1 MEEIEGASALQP
13 ARLRQTPSWLITQ
26 TATLTNR
33 LISAALTEAG
43 ATRYHYAVLAAL
55 EEFGPTSQAELGR
68 RCHID
73 RSDIVATINNLVHER
88 YVERRQ
94 DPADRRQNLITLTE
108 AGQQRLQHI
117 AGVLDG
123 VQHDLLGHL
132 AEREREALT
141 TTLRT
146 ILDHP
151 SNPENGEA
159 SA

>member
-1 MEEIEGASALQP
+1 MEDIEGAGGQQP

-33 LISAALTEAG
+33 LISAALNEVG

-55 EEFGPTSQAELGR
+55 DEFGPTSQAELGR

-73 RSDIVATINNLVHER
+73 RSDIVATINDLVQER

-94 DPADRRQNLITLTE
+94 DSTDRRQNLITVTVS
-108 AGQQRLQHI
+108 GQQRLQHV
-117 AGVLDG
+117 ADVLDG
-123 VQHDLLGHL
+123 VQHELLGHL

-141 TTLRT
+141 TTLRS
-146 ILDHP
+146 ILDRQANSRDTP
-151 SNPENGEA
+151 Q
-159 SA
+159 